1 MPSLENYYS
10 RAPECNIAEAQSRNF
25 KIDIM
30 NMVKDHKEDLN
41 KPINKLQE
49 NTNKHRDKMKK
60 TV

>member
-1 MPSLENYYS
+1 
-10 RAPECNIAEAQSRNF
+10 
-25 KIDIM
+25 M

-49 NTNKHRDKMKK
+49 NTNKHRNKMKK